1 MRDLNNMMMTNNSV
15 ILRKKTYVLIAVFT
29 VVGLIIGLL
38 TQCNSSSESSSTS
51 TDKFELPKYVDYN
64 YDIKPILSDKCFA
77 CHGPDNNTREAGLRL
92 DTEEGAYKALVESP
106 DKHAIVPGKPNISEA
121 YLRITSK
128 DETLRMPPTASNLP
142 LTNYE
147 IDLIEKWIKQ
157 GAVYK
162 PHWAFTAPVKP
173 EVPTQTKLDW
183 GTNEIDQFVLDK
195 MLKAGF
201 KPNPEADKNRLLR
214 RVSLDL
220 TGLPPDEKI
229 MDRFLNDNSPQA
241 YDRLVDDLMSSKA
254 YGEQMALHWMDV
266 ARYAD
271 SYGYQD
277 DDIRTQWPWRD
288 WVIHAF
294 NNNMPYDQFVTWQLA
309 GDLLPNPTKEQILA
323 TAFNRNHK
331 ITEEGGVVEE
341 EYRVAYGFDKTN
353 TYSKGILG
361 ITMECAQCHDHKYD
375 PFTQKNYYGMYAF
388 FNNSLE
394 KGLEG
399 LVNSG
404 PSKTPRLTVTQE
416 DIKGILSFVN
426 QKADEGDVT
435 ISVMGERD
443 SIRPTFVL
451 DRGLY
456 DAPKERVYP
465 QTPQAVLPFDS
476 TKYASNRLGLAQW
489 TFSAKNPLTA
499 RVFVNQMWAMIFGRG
514 LVASV
519 ADFGNQGDLP
529 SHPELLDWLALDFQ
543 NNGWN
548 VKRLIKQLVSTST
561 YKQSSQ
567 IDAKHLEKDP
577 ENIYLARAKR
587 LRLPAQMIRDQVLA
601 TSGLL
606 NKSIGGP
613 SIKPYQPE
621 GIWEVSSSGRGA
633 LAQYVQDHGED
644 LYRRGLYVFIKLTLP
659 PPNMLIFDASN
670 RDVCEVQ
677 RNRTN
682 TPLQALVM
690 MNDPAILEA
699 ARVFSMN
706 LINGGASKDHS
717 ELIKTAFKRVLCRDA
732 SEAELK
738 ILTQYYLEEF
748 DRFTKKKAD
757 ATAYLKIGE
766 APLDP
771 KIPEVKLAALMSVV
785 HAIYNLEETLT
796 KG

>member
-1 MRDLNNMMMTNNSV
+1 MMPKKSSAPKRSLLAICVVFSV
-15 ILRKKTYVLIAVFT
+15 L
-29 VVGLIIGLL
+29 GLL
-38 TQCNSSSESSSTS
+38 VSLLSRCNSSGDSSSSTAKG
-51 TDKFELPKYVDYN
+51 DFVLPKYVDYN

-77 CHGPDNNTREAGLRL
+77 CHGPDNNTREGGLRL
-92 DTEEGAYKALVESP
+92 DTEEGAYSALAESP

-121 YLRITSK
+121 FLRITSD
-128 DETLRMPPTASNLP
+128 DESILMPPISSNLP
-142 LTNYE
+142 LSNYE
-147 IDLIEKWIKQ
+147 INLIERWIKQ
-157 GAVYK
+157 GAEYK
-162 PHWAFTAPVKP
+162 PHWAFTPPTMP
-173 EVPTQTKLDW
+173 EVPEQNKIKW
-183 GTNEIDQFVLDK
+183 GDNDIDKFVLDK

-201 KPNPEADKNRLLR
+201 EPSPQADKNRLLR

-220 TGLPPDEKI
+220 TGLPPEEKV
-229 MDRFLNDNSPQA
+229 MERFLKDTSVSA
-241 YDRLVDDLMSSKA
+241 YDRLIDELMASPA

-288 WVIHAF
+288 WVIHSF
-294 NNNMPYDQFVTWQLA
+294 NKNMPYDQFVTWQLA

-341 EYRVAYGFDKTN
+341 EYRVAYALDKTN
-353 TYSKGILG
+353 TYAKGILG

-375 PFTQKNYYGMYAF
+375 PFTQKNYYGMFAF

-404 PSKTPRLTVTQE
+404 PSKTPRLTLTQE
-416 DIKGILSFVN
+416 DLKGILNFIN
-426 QKADEGDVT
+426 QRDDDGEVT
-435 ISVMGERD
+435 VSVMGERD
-443 SIRPTFVL
+443 SIRPTYIL
-451 DRGLY
+451 DRGSY
-456 DAPKERVYP
+456 DTPKERVYP
-465 QTPQAVLPFDS
+465 QTPEAVLPFDS
-476 TKYASNRLGLAQW
+476 VKYTSNRLGLARW
-489 TFSAKNPLTA
+489 TFSDKNPLTS

-543 NNGWN
+543 KNGWN
-548 VKRLIKQLVSTST
+548 VKRLMKQLVTSAT

-567 IDAKHLEKDP
+567 ITEKHLEEDP
-577 ENIYLARAKR
+577 DNIYLARAKR

-606 NKSIGGP
+606 NRSIGGP
-613 SIKPYQPE
+613 SIKPYQPD

-633 LAQYVQDHGED
+633 LAQYIQDHGEN
-644 LYRRGLYVFIKLTLP
+644 LYRRGLYVFFKLTLP

-670 RDVCEVQ
+670 RDACEVQ

-699 ARVFSMN
+699 SRVFSSR
-706 LINGGASKDHS
+706 LISESPNKTHS
-717 ELIKTAFKRVLCRDA
+717 DYIKKAFKRVLCRDA
-732 SEAELK
+732 TERELN
-738 ILTQYYLEEF
+738 LLDQYYVEELE
-748 DRFTKKKAD
+748 RFTKKKEEAK
-757 ATAYLKIGE
+757 AFLNVGE
-766 APLDP
+766 APIDQ
-771 KIPEVKLAALMSVV
+771 KIPKEKLAALMSVV
-785 HAIYNLEETLT
+785 HAIYNLEESLT

>member
-1 MRDLNNMMMTNNSV
+1 MCRKNLVSKNSLT
-15 ILRKKTYVLIAVFT
+15 IAAVFS
-29 VVGLIIGLL
+29 VFGLL
-38 TQCNSSSESSSTS
+38 ILLLPMCRPSAGSDGADGGS
-51 TDKFELPKYVDYN
+51 FVLPKYVDYN

-92 DTEEGAYKALVESP
+92 DTEEGAYKALAESP
-106 DKHAIVPGKPNISEA
+106 GKNAVVPGKPHISEA
-121 YLRITSK
+121 FLRITSD
-128 DETLRMPPTASNLP
+128 DESIKMPPTAANLP
-142 LTNYE
+142 LSNFE
-147 IDLIEKWIKQ
+147 IDLIERWIEQ

-162 PHWAFTAPVKP
+162 PHWAFTAPKKP
-173 EVPTQTKLDW
+173 EVPQQDKIKW
-183 GTNEIDQFVLDK
+183 GNNEIDNFVLDK
-195 MLKAGF
+195 MTKSGF

-220 TGLPPDEKI
+220 TGLPPDEKL
-229 MDRFLNDNSPQA
+229 MERFLKDDSPQA
-241 YDRLVDDLMSSKA
+241 YEKLVDELMASPA
-254 YGEQMALHWMDV
+254 FGEQMALHWMDV

-294 NNNMPYDQFVTWQLA
+294 NENMPYDQFVTWQLA
-309 GDLLPNPTKEQILA
+309 GDLLPNPNKEQILA

-341 EYRVAYGFDKTN
+341 EYRVAYGLDKTN
-353 TYSKGILG
+353 TYAKGILG

-416 DIKGILSFVN
+416 DIKGILNFIN
-426 QKADEGDVT
+426 QNADDGDVT
-435 ISVMGERD
+435 VSVMGERD
-443 SIRPTFVL
+443 SIRPTFIL
-451 DRGLY
+451 DRGVY
-456 DAPKERVYP
+456 DAPTVRVYP
-465 QTPQAVLPFDS
+465 QTPEAVLPFDS

-489 TFSAKNPLTA
+489 TFSDKNPLTS
-499 RVFVNQMWAMIFGRG
+499 RVFVNQMWALIFGRG

-529 SHPELLDWLALDFQ
+529 SHPELLDWLAVDFQ
-543 NNGWN
+543 QNGWN
-548 VKRLIKQLVSTST
+548 IKRLIKQLVSTAT
-561 YKQSSQ
+561 YKQSSVIEQ
-567 IDAKHLEKDP
+567 KHLEKDP
-577 ENIYLARAKR
+577 DNIYLARAKR

-606 NKSIGGP
+606 NRKIGGP

-633 LAQYVQDHGED
+633 LAQYVQDHGQD
-644 LYRRGLYVFIKLTLP
+644 LYRRGMYVFFKLTLP

-670 RDVCEVQ
+670 RDACEVQ
-677 RNRTN
+677 RQRTN

-699 ARVFSMN
+699 SRIYSTN
-706 LINGGASKDHS
+706 LMSDQPNLKQSDYINKV
-717 ELIKTAFKRVLCRDA
+717 FKRVLCREP
-732 SEAELK
+732 SEKELELLGSYYQDE
-738 ILTQYYLEEF
+738 LT
-748 DRFTKKKAD
+748 RFTQNKKD
-757 ATAYLKIGE
+757 AASFLNVGE
-766 APLDP
+766 APQDNSLP
-771 KIPEVKLAALMSVV
+771 KEKLAALMSVV
-785 HAIYNLEETLT
+785 HAIYNLEETLN

>member
-1 MRDLNNMMMTNNSV
+1 MMC
-15 ILRKKTYVLIAVFT
+15 RKNPVSKKSLSIAAVFS
-29 VVGLIIGLL
+29 VFGLQIFLL
-38 TQCNSSSESSSTS
+38 PMCRPGTESGSS
-51 TDKFELPKYVDYN
+51 DAGNFVLPKYVDYN

-92 DTEEGAYKALVESP
+92 DTEEGAYKALAESP
-106 DKHAIVPGKPNISEA
+106 DKHAVVPGKPHISEA
-121 YLRITSK
+121 FLRITSD
-128 DETLRMPPTASNLP
+128 DESIKMPPTASNLP
-142 LTNYE
+142 LSNFE
-147 IDLIEKWIKQ
+147 IDLIERWIEQ

-162 PHWAFTAPVKP
+162 PHWAFTAPKKP
-173 EVPTQTKLDW
+173 EVPQQEKIKW
-183 GTNEIDQFVLDK
+183 GNNEIDNFVLDK
-195 MLKAGF
+195 MSKAGF

-220 TGLPPDEKI
+220 TGLPPDEKV
-229 MDRFLNDNSPQA
+229 MERFLNDDSPQA
-241 YDRLVDDLMSSKA
+241 YEKLVDELMASPA
-254 YGEQMALHWMDV
+254 FGEQMALHWMDV

-294 NNNMPYDQFVTWQLA
+294 NENMPYNQFVTWQLA
-309 GDLLPNPTKEQILA
+309 GDLLPNPNKEQILA

-341 EYRVAYGFDKTN
+341 EYRVAYGLDKTN
-353 TYSKGILG
+353 TYAKGILG

-416 DIKGILSFVN
+416 DIKGILSFIN
-426 QKADEGDVT
+426 QNADDGEVT
-435 ISVMGERD
+435 VSVMGERD
-443 SIRPTFVL
+443 SIRPTFIL
-451 DRGLY
+451 DRGVY
-456 DAPKERVYP
+456 DAPTVRVYP
-465 QTPQAVLPFDS
+465 QTPEAVLPFDS

-489 TFSAKNPLTA
+489 TFSDKNPLTS
-499 RVFVNQMWAMIFGRG
+499 RVFVNQMWALIFGRG

-529 SHPELLDWLALDFQ
+529 SHPELLDWLAVDFQ
-543 NNGWN
+543 QNGWN
-548 VKRLIKQLVSTST
+548 IKRLIKQLVSTAT
-561 YKQSSQ
+561 YKQSSVMEQ
-567 IDAKHLEKDP
+567 KHLEKDP
-577 ENIYLARAKR
+577 DNIFLARAKR

-606 NKSIGGP
+606 NRKIGGP

-633 LAQYVQDHGED
+633 LAQYVQDHGQD
-644 LYRRGLYVFIKLTLP
+644 LYRRGMYVFFKLTLP

-670 RDVCEVQ
+670 RDACEVQ
-677 RNRTN
+677 RQRTN

-699 ARVFSMN
+699 SRIYSTN
-706 LINGGASKDHS
+706 LMADQPNLKQNDYINKV
-717 ELIKTAFKRVLCRDA
+717 FKRVLCREPTDK
-732 SEAELK
+732 ELE
-738 ILTQYYLEEF
+738 LLGSYYQDELI
-748 DRFTKKKAD
+748 RFTQNKKD
-757 ATAYLKIGE
+757 AASFLNVGE
-766 APLDP
+766 APQDNSLP
-771 KIPEVKLAALMSVV
+771 KEKLAALMSVV
-785 HAIYNLEETLT
+785 HAIYNLEETLN

>member
-1 MRDLNNMMMTNNSV
+1 MMCRKNLVSKNSLT
-15 ILRKKTYVLIAVFT
+15 IAAVFS
-29 VVGLIIGLL
+29 VFGLL
-38 TQCNSSSESSSTS
+38 ILLLPMCRPSAGSDGADGGS
-51 TDKFELPKYVDYN
+51 FVLPKYVDYN

-92 DTEEGAYKALVESP
+92 DTEEGAYKALAESP
-106 DKHAIVPGKPNISEA
+106 GKHAVVPGKPHISEA
-121 YLRITSK
+121 FLRITSD
-128 DETLRMPPTASNLP
+128 DESIKMPPTAANLP
-142 LTNYE
+142 LSNFE
-147 IDLIEKWIKQ
+147 IDLIERWIEQ

-162 PHWAFTAPVKP
+162 PHWAFTAPKKP
-173 EVPTQTKLDW
+173 EVPQQDKIKW
-183 GTNEIDQFVLDK
+183 GNNEVDNFVLDK
-195 MLKAGF
+195 MTKSGF

-220 TGLPPDEKI
+220 TGLPPDEKL
-229 MDRFLNDNSPQA
+229 MERFLKDDSPQA
-241 YDRLVDDLMSSKA
+241 YEKLVDELMASPA
-254 YGEQMALHWMDV
+254 FGEQMALHWMDV

-294 NNNMPYDQFVTWQLA
+294 NENMPYDQFVTWQLA
-309 GDLLPNPTKEQILA
+309 GDLLPNPNKEQILA

-341 EYRVAYGFDKTN
+341 EYRVAYGLDKTN
-353 TYSKGILG
+353 TYAKGILG

-416 DIKGILSFVN
+416 DIKGILNFIN
-426 QKADEGDVT
+426 QNADDGDVT
-435 ISVMGERD
+435 VSVMGERD
-443 SIRPTFVL
+443 SIRPTFIL
-451 DRGLY
+451 DRGVY
-456 DAPKERVYP
+456 DAPTVRVYP
-465 QTPQAVLPFDS
+465 QTPEAVLPFDS

-489 TFSAKNPLTA
+489 TFSDKNPLTS
-499 RVFVNQMWAMIFGRG
+499 RVFVNQMWALIFGRG

-529 SHPELLDWLALDFQ
+529 SHPELLDWLAVDFQ
-543 NNGWN
+543 QNGWN
-548 VKRLIKQLVSTST
+548 IKRLIKQLVSTAT
-561 YKQSSQ
+561 YKQSSVIEQ
-567 IDAKHLEKDP
+567 KHLEKDP
-577 ENIYLARAKR
+577 DNIYLARAKR

-606 NKSIGGP
+606 NRKIGGP

-633 LAQYVQDHGED
+633 LAQYVQDHGQD
-644 LYRRGLYVFIKLTLP
+644 LYRRGMYVFFKLTLP

-670 RDVCEVQ
+670 RDACEVQ
-677 RNRTN
+677 RQRTN

-699 ARVFSMN
+699 SRIYSTN
-706 LINGGASKDHS
+706 LMSDQPNLKQSDYINKV
-717 ELIKTAFKRVLCRDA
+717 FKRVLCREP
-732 SEAELK
+732 SEKELELLGSYYQDE
-738 ILTQYYLEEF
+738 LT
-748 DRFTKKKAD
+748 RFTQNKKDGASF
-757 ATAYLKIGE
+757 LNVGE
-766 APLDP
+766 APQDNSLP
-771 KIPEVKLAALMSVV
+771 KEKLAALMSVV
-785 HAIYNLEETLT
+785 HAIYNLEETLN

>member
-1 MRDLNNMMMTNNSV
+1 MCRKNLVSKNSLT
-15 ILRKKTYVLIAVFT
+15 IAAVFS
-29 VVGLIIGLL
+29 VFGLL
-38 TQCNSSSESSSTS
+38 ILLLPMCRPSAGSDGADGGS
-51 TDKFELPKYVDYN
+51 FVLPKYVDYN

-92 DTEEGAYKALVESP
+92 DTEEGAYKALAESP
-106 DKHAIVPGKPNISEA
+106 GKHAVVPGKPHISEA
-121 YLRITSK
+121 FLRITSD
-128 DETLRMPPTASNLP
+128 DESIKMPPTAANLP
-142 LTNYE
+142 LSNFE
-147 IDLIEKWIKQ
+147 IDLIERWIEQ

-162 PHWAFTAPVKP
+162 PHWAFTAPKKP
-173 EVPTQTKLDW
+173 EVPQQDKIKW
-183 GTNEIDQFVLDK
+183 GNNEIDNFVLDK
-195 MLKAGF
+195 MTKSGF

-220 TGLPPDEKI
+220 TGLPPDEKL
-229 MDRFLNDNSPQA
+229 MERFLKDDSPQA
-241 YDRLVDDLMSSKA
+241 YEKLVDELMASPA
-254 YGEQMALHWMDV
+254 FGEQMALHWMDV

-294 NNNMPYDQFVTWQLA
+294 NENMPYDQFVTWQLA
-309 GDLLPNPTKEQILA
+309 GDLLPNPNKEQILA

-341 EYRVAYGFDKTN
+341 EYRVAYGLDKTN
-353 TYSKGILG
+353 TYAKGILG

-416 DIKGILSFVN
+416 DIKGILNFIN
-426 QKADEGDVT
+426 QNADDGDVT
-435 ISVMGERD
+435 VSVMGERD
-443 SIRPTFVL
+443 SIRPTFIL
-451 DRGLY
+451 DRGVY
-456 DAPKERVYP
+456 DAPTVRVYP
-465 QTPQAVLPFDS
+465 QTPEAVLPFDS

-489 TFSAKNPLTA
+489 TFSDKNPLTS
-499 RVFVNQMWAMIFGRG
+499 RVFVSQMWALIFGRG

-529 SHPELLDWLALDFQ
+529 SHPELLDWLAVDFQ
-543 NNGWN
+543 QNGWN
-548 VKRLIKQLVSTST
+548 IKRLIKQLVSTAT
-561 YKQSSQ
+561 YKQSSVIEQ
-567 IDAKHLEKDP
+567 KHLEKDP
-577 ENIYLARAKR
+577 DNIYLARAKR

-606 NKSIGGP
+606 NRKIGGP

-633 LAQYVQDHGED
+633 LAQYVQDHGQD
-644 LYRRGLYVFIKLTLP
+644 LYRRGMYVFFKLTLP

-670 RDVCEVQ
+670 RDACEVQ
-677 RNRTN
+677 RQRTN

-699 ARVFSMN
+699 SRIYSTN
-706 LINGGASKDHS
+706 LMSDQPNLKQSDYINKV
-717 ELIKTAFKRVLCRDA
+717 FKRVLCREP
-732 SEAELK
+732 SEKELELLGSYYQDE
-738 ILTQYYLEEF
+738 LT
-748 DRFTKKKAD
+748 RFTQNKKD
-757 ATAYLKIGE
+757 AASFLNVGE
-766 APLDP
+766 APQDNSLP
-771 KIPEVKLAALMSVV
+771 KEKLAALMSVV
-785 HAIYNLEETLT
+785 HAIYNLEETLN

>member
-1 MRDLNNMMMTNNSV
+1 M
-15 ILRKKTYVLIAVFT
+15 
-29 VVGLIIGLL
+29 
-38 TQCNSSSESSSTS
+38 
-51 TDKFELPKYVDYN
+51 
-64 YDIKPILSDKCFA
+64 
-77 CHGPDNNTREAGLRL
+77 
-92 DTEEGAYKALVESP
+92 
-106 DKHAIVPGKPNISEA
+106 VPGKPHISEA
-121 YLRITSK
+121 FLRITSD
-128 DETLRMPPTASNLP
+128 DESIKMPPTAANLP
-142 LTNYE
+142 LSNFE
-147 IDLIEKWIKQ
+147 IDLIERWIEQ

-162 PHWAFTAPVKP
+162 PHWAFTAPKKP
-173 EVPTQTKLDW
+173 EVPQQDKIKW
-183 GTNEIDQFVLDK
+183 GNNEIDNFVLDK
-195 MLKAGF
+195 MTKSGF

-220 TGLPPDEKI
+220 TGLPPDEKL
-229 MDRFLNDNSPQA
+229 MERFLKDDSPQA
-241 YDRLVDDLMSSKA
+241 YEKLVDELMASPA
-254 YGEQMALHWMDV
+254 FGEQMALHWMDV

-294 NNNMPYDQFVTWQLA
+294 NENMPYDQFVTWQLA
-309 GDLLPNPTKEQILA
+309 GDLLPNPNKEQILA

-341 EYRVAYGFDKTN
+341 EYRVAYGLDKTN
-353 TYSKGILG
+353 TYAKGILG

-416 DIKGILSFVN
+416 DIKGILNFIN
-426 QKADEGDVT
+426 QNADDGDVT
-435 ISVMGERD
+435 VSVMGERD
-443 SIRPTFVL
+443 SISPTFIL
-451 DRGLY
+451 DRGVY
-456 DAPKERVYP
+456 DAPTVRVYP
-465 QTPQAVLPFDS
+465 QTPEAVLPFDS

-489 TFSAKNPLTA
+489 TFSDKNPLTS
-499 RVFVNQMWAMIFGRG
+499 RVFVNQMWALIFGRG

-529 SHPELLDWLALDFQ
+529 SHPELLDWLAVDFQ
-543 NNGWN
+543 QNGWN
-548 VKRLIKQLVSTST
+548 IKRLIKQLVSTAT
-561 YKQSSQ
+561 YKQSSVIEQ
-567 IDAKHLEKDP
+567 KHLEKDP
-577 ENIYLARAKR
+577 DNIYLARAKR

-606 NKSIGGP
+606 NRKIGGP

-633 LAQYVQDHGED
+633 LAQYVQDHGQD
-644 LYRRGLYVFIKLTLP
+644 LYRRGMYVFFKLTLP

-670 RDVCEVQ
+670 RDACEVQ
-677 RNRTN
+677 RQRTN

-699 ARVFSMN
+699 SRIYSTN
-706 LINGGASKDHS
+706 LMSDQPNLKQSDYINKV
-717 ELIKTAFKRVLCRDA
+717 FKRVLCREP
-732 SEAELK
+732 SEKELELLGSYYQDE
-738 ILTQYYLEEF
+738 LT
-748 DRFTKKKAD
+748 RFTQNKKD
-757 ATAYLKIGE
+757 AASFLNVGE
-766 APLDP
+766 APQDNSLP
-771 KIPEVKLAALMSVV
+771 KEKLAALMSVV
-785 HAIYNLEETLT
+785 HAIYNLEETLN

>member
-1 MRDLNNMMMTNNSV
+1 MMTRRSFFSKNNSWV
-15 ILRKKTYVLIAVFT
+15 IISVLGSLA
-29 VVGLIIGLL
+29 IIVSLL
-38 TQCNSSSESSSTS
+38 TMCSPSSETSTSSSGTNV
-51 TDKFELPKYVDYN
+51 LPKFVDYN
-64 YDIKPILSDKCFA
+64 YHIKPILSDKCFA
-77 CHGPDNNTREAGLRL
+77 CHGPDNNTREGGLRL
-92 DTEEGAYKALVESP
+92 DTKEGAYKALSESP
-106 DKHAIVPGKPNISEA
+106 DKHAIVPGKPHISEA
-121 YLRITSK
+121 FLRITTK
-128 DETLRMPPTASNLP
+128 DESIRMPPIAANLP
-142 LTNYE
+142 LTNFE
-147 IDLIEKWIKQ
+147 IELIEQWIKQ

-162 PHWAFTAPVKP
+162 PHWAFTVPVKP
-173 EVPTQTKLDW
+173 EMPKASEIEW
-183 GTNEIDQFVLDK
+183 GNSEIDRFVLDK
-195 MLKAGF
+195 MVKAGF

-220 TGLPPDEKI
+220 TGLPPEEKV
-229 MDRFLNDNSPQA
+229 MERFLNDKSNKA
-241 YDRLVDDLMSSKA
+241 YDRLIDDLMASKA

-294 NNNMPYDQFVTWQLA
+294 NKNMPYNQFVTWQLA
-309 GDLLPNPTKEQILA
+309 GDLLPNPSKEQLLA

-331 ITEEGGVVEE
+331 ITEEGGVVDE
-341 EYRVAYGFDKTN
+341 EYRVAYGLDKTN
-353 TYSKGILG
+353 TYAKGILG

-404 PSKTPRLTVTQE
+404 PSKTPRLTVTKE
-416 DIKGILSFVN
+416 DVKGILNFINKLDDDAEVSV
-426 QKADEGDVT
+426 
-435 ISVMGERD
+435 SVMGERD
-443 SIRPTFVL
+443 TVRPTYVL
-451 DRGLY
+451 DRGVY
-456 DAPKERVYP
+456 DAPGERVYP
-465 QTPQAVLPFDS
+465 QTPEAILPFDS
-476 TKYASNRLGLAQW
+476 KKYVSNRLGLAQW
-489 TFSAKNPLTA
+489 TFSDRNPLTS

-543 NNGWN
+543 KNGWN
-548 VKRLIKQLVSTST
+548 VKRLIKQLVSTAT

-567 IDAKHLEKDP
+567 ITAKHLEKDP
-577 ENIYLARAKR
+577 DNIYLARAKR

-606 NKSIGGP
+606 NKTIGGP
-613 SIKPYQPE
+613 SIKPYQPD
-621 GIWEVSSSGRGA
+621 GIWEVSSSGRGT
-633 LAQYVQDHGED
+633 LAQYVQDHGKD
-644 LYRRGLYVFIKLTLP
+644 LYRRGLYVFFKLTLP

-670 RDVCEVQ
+670 RDACQVQ
-677 RNRTN
+677 RTRTN

-690 MNDPAILEA
+690 MNDPAVLEA
-699 ARVFSMN
+699 ARVYSTH
-706 LINGGASKDHS
+706 LINSAPNKTQSDY
-717 ELIKTAFKRVLCRDA
+717 IKTAFKRVLCRDA
-732 SEAELK
+732 TENELK
-738 ILTQYYLEEF
+738 LLNQYYSEEI
-748 DRFTKKKAD
+748 DRFSKRKDAAKAF
-757 ATAYLKIGE
+757 LRVGE
-766 APLDP
+766 APLDDRIP
-771 KIPEVKLAALMSVV
+771 KEKLAALMSVV

>member
-1 MRDLNNMMMTNNSV
+1 MTRRSFLFKSNSWLIISV
-15 ILRKKTYVLIAVFT
+15 LGSIAILISLLTMCRPNAESASAGSGTYVLP
-29 VVGLIIGLL
+29 
-38 TQCNSSSESSSTS
+38 
-51 TDKFELPKYVDYN
+51 KFVDYN
-64 YDIKPILSDKCFA
+64 YHIKPILSDKCFA
-77 CHGPDNNTREAGLRL
+77 CHGPDNNTREGGLRL
-92 DTEEGAYKALVESP
+92 DTKEGAYKALSESP
-106 DKHAIVPGKPNISEA
+106 DKHAIVPGNPQISEA
-121 YLRITSK
+121 FLRITAK
-128 DETLRMPPTASNLP
+128 DESIRMPPIASNLP
-142 LTNYE
+142 LTNFE
-147 IDLIEKWIKQ
+147 IELIEQWIKQ

-162 PHWAFTAPVKP
+162 PHWAFTAPIKP
-173 EVPTQTKLDW
+173 EIPKQNKIQW
-183 GTNEIDQFVLDK
+183 GNSEIDQFVLDK
-195 MLKAGF
+195 MIKVGF
-201 KPNPEADKNRLLR
+201 NPNTEADKNRLLR
-214 RVSLDL
+214 RLSLDL
-220 TGLPPDEKI
+220 TGLPPDEKV
-229 MDRFLNDNSPQA
+229 MERFLNDTSDKA
-241 YDRLVDDLMSSKA
+241 YDRLIDDLMASDA

-294 NNNMPYDQFVTWQLA
+294 NKNMPYDQFVTWQLA
-309 GDLLPNPTKEQILA
+309 GDLLPNPSKEQILA

-341 EYRVAYGFDKTN
+341 EYRVAYGLDKTN
-353 TYSKGILG
+353 TYAKGILG

-404 PSKTPRLTVTQE
+404 PSKTPRLTVTKE
-416 DIKGILSFVN
+416 DVKGILNFINKLDDDNEVSV
-426 QKADEGDVT
+426 
-435 ISVMGERD
+435 SVMGERD

-451 DRGLY
+451 NRGVY
-456 DAPKERVYP
+456 DAPGERVYP
-465 QTPQAVLPFDS
+465 QTPQAILPFDNK
-476 TKYASNRLGLAQW
+476 KYVSNRLGLAQW
-489 TFSAKNPLTA
+489 TFSDKNPLTS

-543 NNGWN
+543 KNGWN
-548 VKRLIKQLVSTST
+548 VKRLIKQLVSTAT

-567 IDAKHLEKDP
+567 ITSKHLEKDP
-577 ENIYLARAKR
+577 DNIYLARSKR

-606 NKSIGGP
+606 NRTIGGP
-613 SIKPYQPE
+613 SIKPYQPD
-621 GIWEVSSSGRGA
+621 GIWEVSSSGRGT
-633 LAQYVQDHGED
+633 LAQYVQDHGKD
-644 LYRRGLYVFIKLTLP
+644 LYRRGLYVFFKLTLP

-670 RDVCEVQ
+670 RDACQVQ
-677 RNRTN
+677 RTRTN

-699 ARVFSMN
+699 ARVYSTN
-706 LINGGASKDHS
+706 LIHNAPNRKQSDY
-717 ELIKTAFKRVLCRDA
+717 IKTAFKRVLCRDA
-732 SEAELK
+732 TDKELG
-738 ILTQYYLEEF
+738 LLNAYYLEEL
-748 DRFTKKKAD
+748 DRFNKKKEA
-757 ATAYLKIGE
+757 ATAFLHVGE
-766 APLDP
+766 APIDQ
-771 KIPEVKLAALMSVV
+771 KIPKERLAALMSVV

>member
-1 MRDLNNMMMTNNSV
+1 MMCRKNLVSKNSLT
-15 ILRKKTYVLIAVFT
+15 IAAVFS
-29 VVGLIIGLL
+29 VFGLL
-38 TQCNSSSESSSTS
+38 ILLLPMCRPSAGSDGADGGS
-51 TDKFELPKYVDYN
+51 FVLPKYVDYN

-92 DTEEGAYKALVESP
+92 DTEEGAYKALAESP
-106 DKHAIVPGKPNISEA
+106 GKHAVVPGKPHISEA
-121 YLRITSK
+121 FLRITSD
-128 DETLRMPPTASNLP
+128 DESIKMPPTAANLP
-142 LTNYE
+142 LSNFE
-147 IDLIEKWIKQ
+147 IDLIERWIEQ

-162 PHWAFTAPVKP
+162 PHWAFTAPKKP
-173 EVPTQTKLDW
+173 EVPQQDKIKW
-183 GTNEIDQFVLDK
+183 GNNEIDNFVLDK
-195 MLKAGF
+195 MTKSGF
-201 KPNPEADKNRLLR
+201 KPSPEADKNRLLR

-220 TGLPPDEKI
+220 TGLPPDEKL
-229 MDRFLNDNSPQA
+229 MERFLKDDSPQA
-241 YDRLVDDLMSSKA
+241 YEKLVDELMASPA
-254 YGEQMALHWMDV
+254 FGEQMALHWMDV

-294 NNNMPYDQFVTWQLA
+294 NENMPYDQFVTWQLA
-309 GDLLPNPTKEQILA
+309 GDLLPNPNKEQILA

-341 EYRVAYGFDKTN
+341 EYRVAYGLDKTN
-353 TYSKGILG
+353 TYAKGILG

-416 DIKGILSFVN
+416 DIKGILNFIN
-426 QKADEGDVT
+426 QNADDGDVT
-435 ISVMGERD
+435 VSVMGERD
-443 SIRPTFVL
+443 SIRPTFIL
-451 DRGLY
+451 DRGVY
-456 DAPKERVYP
+456 DAPTVRVYP
-465 QTPQAVLPFDS
+465 QTPEAVLPFDS

-489 TFSAKNPLTA
+489 TFSDKNPLTS
-499 RVFVNQMWAMIFGRG
+499 RVFVNQMWALIFGRG

-529 SHPELLDWLALDFQ
+529 SHPELLDWLAVDFQ
-543 NNGWN
+543 QNGWN
-548 VKRLIKQLVSTST
+548 IKRLIKQLVSTAT
-561 YKQSSQ
+561 YKQSSVIEQ
-567 IDAKHLEKDP
+567 KHLEKDP
-577 ENIYLARAKR
+577 DNIYLARAKR

-606 NKSIGGP
+606 NRKIGGP

-633 LAQYVQDHGED
+633 LAQYVQDHGQD
-644 LYRRGLYVFIKLTLP
+644 LYRRGMYVFFKLTLP

-670 RDVCEVQ
+670 RDACEVQ
-677 RNRTN
+677 RQRTN

-699 ARVFSMN
+699 SRIYSTN
-706 LINGGASKDHS
+706 LMSDQPNLKQSDYINKV
-717 ELIKTAFKRVLCRDA
+717 FKRVLCREP
-732 SEAELK
+732 SEKELELLGSYYQDE
-738 ILTQYYLEEF
+738 LT
-748 DRFTKKKAD
+748 RFTQNKKD
-757 ATAYLKIGE
+757 AASFLNVGE
-766 APLDP
+766 APQDNSLP
-771 KIPEVKLAALMSVV
+771 KEKLAALMSVV
-785 HAIYNLEETLT
+785 HAIYNLEETLN

>member
-1 MRDLNNMMMTNNSV
+1 MCRKNLVSKNSLT
-15 ILRKKTYVLIAVFT
+15 IAAVFS
-29 VVGLIIGLL
+29 VFGLL
-38 TQCNSSSESSSTS
+38 ILLLPMCRPSAGSDGADGGS
-51 TDKFELPKYVDYN
+51 FVLPKYVDYN

-92 DTEEGAYKALVESP
+92 DTEEGAYKALAESP
-106 DKHAIVPGKPNISEA
+106 GKHAVVPGKPHISEA
-121 YLRITSK
+121 FLRITSD
-128 DETLRMPPTASNLP
+128 DESIKMPPTAANLP
-142 LTNYE
+142 LSNFE
-147 IDLIEKWIKQ
+147 IDLIERWIEQ

-162 PHWAFTAPVKP
+162 PHWAFTAPKKP
-173 EVPTQTKLDW
+173 EVPQQDKIKW
-183 GTNEIDQFVLDK
+183 GNNEIDNFVLDK
-195 MLKAGF
+195 MTKSGF
-201 KPNPEADKNRLLR
+201 KPSPEADKNRLLR

-220 TGLPPDEKI
+220 TGLPPDEKL
-229 MDRFLNDNSPQA
+229 MERFLKDDSPQA
-241 YDRLVDDLMSSKA
+241 YEKLVDELMASPA
-254 YGEQMALHWMDV
+254 FGEQMALHWMDV

-294 NNNMPYDQFVTWQLA
+294 NENMPYDQFVTWQLA
-309 GDLLPNPTKEQILA
+309 GDLLPNPNKEQILA

-341 EYRVAYGFDKTN
+341 EYRVAYGLDKTN
-353 TYSKGILG
+353 TYAKGILG

-416 DIKGILSFVN
+416 DIKGILNFIN
-426 QKADEGDVT
+426 QNADDGDVT
-435 ISVMGERD
+435 VSVMGERD
-443 SIRPTFVL
+443 SIRPTFIL
-451 DRGLY
+451 DRGVY
-456 DAPKERVYP
+456 DAPTVRVYP
-465 QTPQAVLPFDS
+465 QTPEAVLPFDS

-489 TFSAKNPLTA
+489 TFSDKNPLTS
-499 RVFVNQMWAMIFGRG
+499 RVFVNQMWALIFGRG

-529 SHPELLDWLALDFQ
+529 SHPELLDWLAVDFQ
-543 NNGWN
+543 QNGWN
-548 VKRLIKQLVSTST
+548 IKRLIKQLVSTAT
-561 YKQSSQ
+561 YKQSSVIEQ
-567 IDAKHLEKDP
+567 KHLEKDP
-577 ENIYLARAKR
+577 DNIYLARAKR

-606 NKSIGGP
+606 NRKIGGP

-633 LAQYVQDHGED
+633 LAQYVQDHGQD
-644 LYRRGLYVFIKLTLP
+644 LYRRGMYVFFKLTLP

-670 RDVCEVQ
+670 RDACEVQ
-677 RNRTN
+677 RQRTN

-699 ARVFSMN
+699 SRIYSTN
-706 LINGGASKDHS
+706 LMSDQPNLKQSDYINKV
-717 ELIKTAFKRVLCRDA
+717 FKRVLCREP
-732 SEAELK
+732 SEKELELLGSYYQDE
-738 ILTQYYLEEF
+738 LT
-748 DRFTKKKAD
+748 RFTQNKKD
-757 ATAYLKIGE
+757 AASFLNVGE
-766 APLDP
+766 APQDNSLP
-771 KIPEVKLAALMSVV
+771 KEKLAALMSVV
-785 HAIYNLEETLT
+785 HAIYNLEETLN

>member
-1 MRDLNNMMMTNNSV
+1 MCRKNLVSKNSLT
-15 ILRKKTYVLIAVFT
+15 IAAVFS
-29 VVGLIIGLL
+29 VFGLL
-38 TQCNSSSESSSTS
+38 ILLLPMCRPSAGSDGADGGS
-51 TDKFELPKYVDYN
+51 FVLPKYVDYN

-92 DTEEGAYKALVESP
+92 DTEEGAYKALAESP
-106 DKHAIVPGKPNISEA
+106 GKHAVVPGKPHISEA
-121 YLRITSK
+121 FLRITSD
-128 DETLRMPPTASNLP
+128 DESIKMPPTAANLP
-142 LTNYE
+142 LSNFE
-147 IDLIEKWIKQ
+147 IDLIERWIEQ

-162 PHWAFTAPVKP
+162 PHWAFTAPKKP
-173 EVPTQTKLDW
+173 EVPQQDKIKW
-183 GTNEIDQFVLDK
+183 GNNEIDNFVLDK
-195 MLKAGF
+195 MTKSGF

-220 TGLPPDEKI
+220 TGLPPDEKL
-229 MDRFLNDNSPQA
+229 MERFLKDDSPQA
-241 YDRLVDDLMSSKA
+241 YEKLVDELMASPA
-254 YGEQMALHWMDV
+254 FGEQMALHWMDV
-266 ARYAD
+266 ARYTD

-294 NNNMPYDQFVTWQLA
+294 NENMPYDQFVTWQLA
-309 GDLLPNPTKEQILA
+309 GDLLPNPNKEQILA

-341 EYRVAYGFDKTN
+341 EYRVAYGLDKTN
-353 TYSKGILG
+353 TYAKGILG

-416 DIKGILSFVN
+416 DIKGILNFIN
-426 QKADEGDVT
+426 QNADDGDVT
-435 ISVMGERD
+435 VSVMGERD
-443 SIRPTFVL
+443 SIRPTFIL
-451 DRGLY
+451 DRGVY
-456 DAPKERVYP
+456 DAPTVRVYP
-465 QTPQAVLPFDS
+465 QTPEAVLPFDS

-489 TFSAKNPLTA
+489 TFSDKNPLTS
-499 RVFVNQMWAMIFGRG
+499 RVFVNQMWALIFGRG

-529 SHPELLDWLALDFQ
+529 SHPELLDWLAVDFQ
-543 NNGWN
+543 QNGWN
-548 VKRLIKQLVSTST
+548 IKRLIKQLVSTAT
-561 YKQSSQ
+561 YKQSSVIEQ
-567 IDAKHLEKDP
+567 KHLEKDP
-577 ENIYLARAKR
+577 DNIYLARAKR

-606 NKSIGGP
+606 NRKIGGP

-633 LAQYVQDHGED
+633 LAQYVQDHGQD
-644 LYRRGLYVFIKLTLP
+644 LYRRGMYVFFKLTLP

-670 RDVCEVQ
+670 RDACEVQ
-677 RNRTN
+677 RQRTN

-699 ARVFSMN
+699 SRIYSTN
-706 LINGGASKDHS
+706 LMSDQPNLKQSDYINKV
-717 ELIKTAFKRVLCRDA
+717 FKRVLCREP
-732 SEAELK
+732 SEKELELLGSYYQDE
-738 ILTQYYLEEF
+738 LT
-748 DRFTKKKAD
+748 RFTQNKKD
-757 ATAYLKIGE
+757 AASFLNVGE
-766 APLDP
+766 APQDNSLP
-771 KIPEVKLAALMSVV
+771 KEKLAALMSVV
-785 HAIYNLEETLT
+785 HAIYNLEETLN

>member
-1 MRDLNNMMMTNNSV
+1 MRTNKSV
-15 ILRKKTYVLIAVFT
+15 ILQRKSIVIFAVFT
-29 VVGLIIGLL
+29 VLGLMISLL
-38 TQCNSSSESSSTS
+38 TMCNSAAESSATGSVKI
-51 TDKFELPKYVDYN
+51 DLPKFVDYN

-77 CHGPDNNTREAGLRL
+77 CHGPDNNTREGGLRL

-106 DKHAIVPGKPNISEA
+106 DKHAIVPGKPHISEA
-121 YLRITSK
+121 FLRITSD
-128 DETLRMPPTASNLP
+128 DETIRMPPTASNLP
-142 LTNYE
+142 LSNYE

-162 PHWAFTAPVKP
+162 PHWAFTAPVEP
-173 EVPTQTKLDW
+173 EIPQQKIKW
-183 GTNEIDQFVLDK
+183 GNNTIDQFVLDK
-195 MLKAGF
+195 MVKAGF
-201 KPNPEADKNRLLR
+201 EPNAEADKHRLLR

-220 TGLPPDEKI
+220 TGLPPDEAV
-229 MDRFLNDNSPQA
+229 MDRFLKDSSPQA
-241 YDRLVDDLMSSKA
+241 YDRLIDDLLSSKA
-254 YGEQMALHWMDV
+254 YGEQMALHWMDL

-294 NNNMPYDQFVTWQLA
+294 NKNMPYDQFVTWQLA
-309 GDLLPNPTKEQILA
+309 GDLLPNPSKEQILA

-331 ITEEGGVVEE
+331 ITEEGGVVDE
-341 EYRVAYGFDKTN
+341 EYRVAYGLDKTN
-353 TYSKGILG
+353 TYAKGVLG

-416 DIKGILSFVN
+416 DIKGILNFIN
-426 QKADEGDVT
+426 QQPDEGDVT

-456 DAPKERVYP
+456 DSPKERVYP

-489 TFSAKNPLTA
+489 TFSDKNPLTS

-543 NNGWN
+543 KNGWD
-548 VKRLIKQLVSTST
+548 VKRLLKQLVSTAT

-567 IDAKHLEKDP
+567 INSKHLDKDP

-587 LRLPAQMIRDQVLA
+587 IRLPAQMIRDQVLA
-601 TSGLL
+601 TSDLL
-606 NKSIGGP
+606 NRSIGGP
-613 SIKPYQPE
+613 SIKPYQPA

-699 ARVFSMN
+699 ARVFSTN
-706 LINGGASKDHS
+706 LINAAPTKDNK

-732 SEAELK
+732 SEAELT
-738 ILTQYYLEEF
+738 LLDQYFQEEYA
-748 DRFTKKKAD
+748 RFSKKKAD
-757 ATAYLKIGE
+757 ATAFLSVGE

-771 KIPEVKLAALMSVV
+771 KIPEVKLAALMAVV

>member
-1 MRDLNNMMMTNNSV
+1 MCRKNLVSKNSLT
-15 ILRKKTYVLIAVFT
+15 IAAVFS
-29 VVGLIIGLL
+29 VFGLL
-38 TQCNSSSESSSTS
+38 ILLLPMCRPSAGSDGADGGS
-51 TDKFELPKYVDYN
+51 FVLPKYVDYN

-92 DTEEGAYKALVESP
+92 DTEEGAYKALAESP
-106 DKHAIVPGKPNISEA
+106 GKHAVVPGKPHISEA
-121 YLRITSK
+121 FLRITSD
-128 DETLRMPPTASNLP
+128 DESIKMPPTAANLP
-142 LTNYE
+142 LSNFE
-147 IDLIEKWIKQ
+147 IDLIERWIEQ

-162 PHWAFTAPVKP
+162 PHWAFTAPKKP
-173 EVPTQTKLDW
+173 EVPQQDKIKW
-183 GTNEIDQFVLDK
+183 GNNEIDNFVLDK
-195 MLKAGF
+195 MTKSGF
-201 KPNPEADKNRLLR
+201 KPSPEADKNRLLR

-220 TGLPPDEKI
+220 TGLPPDEKL
-229 MDRFLNDNSPQA
+229 MERFLKDDSPQA
-241 YDRLVDDLMSSKA
+241 YEKLVDELMASPA
-254 YGEQMALHWMDV
+254 FGEQMALHWMDV

-294 NNNMPYDQFVTWQLA
+294 NENMPYDQFVTWQLA
-309 GDLLPNPTKEQILA
+309 GDLLPNPNKEQILA

-341 EYRVAYGFDKTN
+341 EYRVAYGLDKTN
-353 TYSKGILG
+353 TYAKGILG

-416 DIKGILSFVN
+416 DIKGILNFIN
-426 QKADEGDVT
+426 QNADDGDVT
-435 ISVMGERD
+435 VSVMGERD
-443 SIRPTFVL
+443 SIRPTFIL
-451 DRGLY
+451 DRGVY
-456 DAPKERVYP
+456 DAPTVRVYP
-465 QTPQAVLPFDS
+465 QTPEAVLPFDS

-489 TFSAKNPLTA
+489 TFSDKNPLTS
-499 RVFVNQMWAMIFGRG
+499 RVFVNQMWALIFGRG

-529 SHPELLDWLALDFQ
+529 SHPELLDWLAVDFQ
-543 NNGWN
+543 QNGWN
-548 VKRLIKQLVSTST
+548 IKRLIKQLVSTAT
-561 YKQSSQ
+561 YKQSSVIEQ
-567 IDAKHLEKDP
+567 KHLEKDP
-577 ENIYLARAKR
+577 DNIYLARAKR
-587 LRLPAQMIRDQVLA
+587 LRLPAQMIRDQVLV

-606 NKSIGGP
+606 NRKIGGP

-633 LAQYVQDHGED
+633 LAQYVQDHGQD
-644 LYRRGLYVFIKLTLP
+644 LYRRGMYVFFKLTLP

-670 RDVCEVQ
+670 RDACEVQ
-677 RNRTN
+677 RQRTN

-699 ARVFSMN
+699 SRIYSTN
-706 LINGGASKDHS
+706 LMSDQPNLKQSDYINKV
-717 ELIKTAFKRVLCRDA
+717 FKRVLCREP
-732 SEAELK
+732 SEKELELLGSYYQDE
-738 ILTQYYLEEF
+738 LT
-748 DRFTKKKAD
+748 RFTQNKKD
-757 ATAYLKIGE
+757 AASFLNVGE
-766 APLDP
+766 APQDNSLP
-771 KIPEVKLAALMSVV
+771 KEKLAALMSVV
-785 HAIYNLEETLT
+785 HAIYNLEETLN

>member
-1 MRDLNNMMMTNNSV
+1 MCRKNLVSKNSLT
-15 ILRKKTYVLIAVFT
+15 IAAVFS
-29 VVGLIIGLL
+29 VFGLL
-38 TQCNSSSESSSTS
+38 ILLLPMCRPSAGSDGADGGS
-51 TDKFELPKYVDYN
+51 FVLPKYVDYN

-92 DTEEGAYKALVESP
+92 DTEEGAYKALAESP
-106 DKHAIVPGKPNISEA
+106 GKHAVVPGKPHISEA
-121 YLRITSK
+121 FLRITSD
-128 DETLRMPPTASNLP
+128 DESIKMPPTAANLP
-142 LTNYE
+142 LSNFE
-147 IDLIEKWIKQ
+147 IDLIERWIEQ

-162 PHWAFTAPVKP
+162 PHWAFTAPKKP
-173 EVPTQTKLDW
+173 EVPQQDKIKW
-183 GTNEIDQFVLDK
+183 GNNEVDNFVLDK
-195 MLKAGF
+195 MTKSGF

-220 TGLPPDEKI
+220 TGLPPDEKL
-229 MDRFLNDNSPQA
+229 MERFLKDDSPQA
-241 YDRLVDDLMSSKA
+241 YEKLVDELMASPA
-254 YGEQMALHWMDV
+254 FGEQMALHWMDV

-294 NNNMPYDQFVTWQLA
+294 NENMPYDQFVTWQLA
-309 GDLLPNPTKEQILA
+309 GDLLPNPNKEQILA

-341 EYRVAYGFDKTN
+341 EYRVAYGLDKTN
-353 TYSKGILG
+353 TYAKGILG

-416 DIKGILSFVN
+416 DIKGILNFIN
-426 QKADEGDVT
+426 QNADDGDVT
-435 ISVMGERD
+435 VSVMGERD
-443 SIRPTFVL
+443 SIRPTFIL
-451 DRGLY
+451 DRGVY
-456 DAPKERVYP
+456 DAPTVRVYP
-465 QTPQAVLPFDS
+465 QTPEAVLPFDS

-489 TFSAKNPLTA
+489 TFSDKNPLTS
-499 RVFVNQMWAMIFGRG
+499 RVFVNQMWALIFGRG

-529 SHPELLDWLALDFQ
+529 SHPELLDWLAVDFQ
-543 NNGWN
+543 QNGWN
-548 VKRLIKQLVSTST
+548 IKRLIKQLVSTAT
-561 YKQSSQ
+561 YKQSSVIEQ
-567 IDAKHLEKDP
+567 KHLEKDP
-577 ENIYLARAKR
+577 DNIYLARAKR

-606 NKSIGGP
+606 NRKIGGP

-633 LAQYVQDHGED
+633 LAQYVQDHGQD
-644 LYRRGLYVFIKLTLP
+644 LYRRGMYVFFKLTLP

-670 RDVCEVQ
+670 RDACEVQ
-677 RNRTN
+677 RQRTN

-699 ARVFSMN
+699 SRIYSTN
-706 LINGGASKDHS
+706 LMSDQPNLKQSDYINKV
-717 ELIKTAFKRVLCRDA
+717 FKRVLCREP
-732 SEAELK
+732 SEKELELLGSYYQDE
-738 ILTQYYLEEF
+738 LT
-748 DRFTKKKAD
+748 RFTQNKKD
-757 ATAYLKIGE
+757 AASFLNVGE
-766 APLDP
+766 APQDNSLP
-771 KIPEVKLAALMSVV
+771 KEKLAALMSVV
-785 HAIYNLEETLT
+785 HAIYNLEETLN

>member
-1 MRDLNNMMMTNNSV
+1 MCRNNSKR
-15 ILRKKTYVLIAVFT
+15 ILSIIAVFST
-29 VVGLIIGLL
+29 LCLL
-38 TQCNSSSESSSTS
+38 MAFFTMCKSGNDSSGSEEGN
-51 TDKFELPKYVDYN
+51 FVLPKYVDYN

-77 CHGPDNNTREAGLRL
+77 CHGPDNNAREAGLRL
-92 DTEEGAYKALVESP
+92 DTKEGAYKALAESP
-106 DKHAIVPGKPNISEA
+106 GKHAVVPGKPHISEA
-121 YLRITSK
+121 FLRIKSE
-128 DETLRMPPTASNLP
+128 DESIRMPPIASNLP
-142 LTNYE
+142 LSNYE
-147 IDLIEKWIKQ
+147 IDLIERWIEQ

-173 EVPTQTKLDW
+173 EVPQPKDKSW
-183 GTNEIDQFVLDK
+183 GKNDIDKFVLDK
-195 MLKAGF
+195 MTKAGF

-220 TGLPPDEKI
+220 TGLPPDEKL
-229 MDRFLNDNSPQA
+229 MEKFLKDTSAQA
-241 YDRLVDDLMSSKA
+241 YDRLIDDLMASPA

-294 NNNMPYDQFVTWQLA
+294 NENMPYDQFVTWQLA
-309 GDLLPNPTKEQILA
+309 GDLLPNPNKEQLLA

-341 EYRVAYGFDKTN
+341 EYRVAYGLDKTN
-353 TYSKGILG
+353 TYAKGILG

-404 PSKTPRLTVTQE
+404 PSKTPRLTITAE
-416 DIKGILSFVN
+416 DRQGILNFIN
-426 QKADEGDVT
+426 NTADNADVSV
-435 ISVMGERD
+435 SVMGERD
-443 SIRPTFVL
+443 SIRPTFIL
-451 DRGLY
+451 DRGVY
-456 DAPKERVYP
+456 DAPTVRVYP
-465 QTPQAVLPFDS
+465 QTPESVLPFDS

-489 TFSAKNPLTA
+489 TFSNKNPLTA
-499 RVFVNQMWAMIFGRG
+499 RVFVNQMWAMVFGRG

-529 SHPELLDWLALDFQ
+529 SHPELLDWLAVDFQ
-543 NNGWN
+543 QNGWN
-548 VKRLIKQLVSTST
+548 IKRLMKQLVSTAT
-561 YKQSSQ
+561 YRQSSE
-567 IDAKHLEKDP
+567 INTKHLEKDP

-606 NKSIGGP
+606 NRDIGGP
-613 SIKPYQPE
+613 SIKPYQPD
-621 GIWEVSSSGRGA
+621 GIWEVSSSGRGT
-633 LAQYVQDHGED
+633 LAQYVQDHGDD
-644 LYRRGLYVFIKLTLP
+644 LYRRGLYVFFKLTLP
-659 PPNMLIFDASN
+659 PPNMLIFDSSN
-670 RDVCEVQ
+670 RDACEVQ
-677 RNRTN
+677 RQRTN

-690 MNDPAILEA
+690 LNDPAILEA
-699 ARVFSMN
+699 SRIYSTKLLQEAPN
-706 LINGGASKDHS
+706 LKQTDYINKV
-717 ELIKTAFKRVLCRDA
+717 FKRVLCRDA
-732 SEAELK
+732 SEKELK
-738 ILTQYYLEEF
+738 LLADYYQDELT
-748 DRFTKKKAD
+748 RFTKKKED
-757 ATAYLKIGE
+757 ATAFLKVGE
-766 APLDP
+766 APLD
-771 KIPEVKLAALMSVV
+771 KSIPQEKLAALMSVV
-785 HAIYNLEETLT
+785 HAIYNLEETLN

>member
-1 MRDLNNMMMTNNSV
+1 MMC
-15 ILRKKTYVLIAVFT
+15 RKNLVSKKSLTIAAVFS
-29 VVGLIIGLL
+29 VFGLL
-38 TQCNSSSESSSTS
+38 ILLLPMCRPSAESDGADGGS
-51 TDKFELPKYVDYN
+51 FVLPKYVDYN

-92 DTEEGAYKALVESP
+92 DTEEGAYKALAESP
-106 DKHAIVPGKPNISEA
+106 GKHAVVPGKPHISEA
-121 YLRITSK
+121 FLRITSD
-128 DETLRMPPTASNLP
+128 DESIKMPPTAANLP
-142 LTNYE
+142 LSNFE
-147 IDLIEKWIKQ
+147 IDLIERWIEQ

-162 PHWAFTAPVKP
+162 PHWAFTAPKKP
-173 EVPTQTKLDW
+173 EVPQQDKIKW
-183 GTNEIDQFVLDK
+183 GNNEIDNFVLDK
-195 MLKAGF
+195 MTKSGF

-220 TGLPPDEKI
+220 TGLPPDEKV
-229 MDRFLNDNSPQA
+229 MERFLKDDSPQA
-241 YDRLVDDLMSSKA
+241 YEKLVDELMASPA
-254 YGEQMALHWMDV
+254 FGEQMALHWMDV

-294 NNNMPYDQFVTWQLA
+294 NENMPYDQFVTWQLA
-309 GDLLPNPTKEQILA
+309 GDLLPNPNKEQILA

-341 EYRVAYGFDKTN
+341 EYRVAYGLDKTN
-353 TYSKGILG
+353 TYAKGILG

-416 DIKGILSFVN
+416 DIKGILNFIN
-426 QKADEGDVT
+426 QNADDGDVT
-435 ISVMGERD
+435 VSVMGERD
-443 SIRPTFVL
+443 SIRPTFIL
-451 DRGLY
+451 DRGVY
-456 DAPKERVYP
+456 DAPTVRVYP
-465 QTPQAVLPFDS
+465 QTPEAVLPFDS

-489 TFSAKNPLTA
+489 TFSDKNPLTS
-499 RVFVNQMWAMIFGRG
+499 RVFVNQMWALIFGRG

-529 SHPELLDWLALDFQ
+529 SHPELLDWLAVDFQ
-543 NNGWN
+543 QNGWN
-548 VKRLIKQLVSTST
+548 IKRLIKQLVSTAT
-561 YKQSSQ
+561 YKQSSVIEQ
-567 IDAKHLEKDP
+567 KHLEKDP
-577 ENIYLARAKR
+577 DNIYLARAKR

-606 NKSIGGP
+606 NRKIGGP

-633 LAQYVQDHGED
+633 LAQYVQDHGQD
-644 LYRRGLYVFIKLTLP
+644 LYRRGMYVFFKLTLP

-670 RDVCEVQ
+670 RDACEVQ
-677 RNRTN
+677 RQRTN

-699 ARVFSMN
+699 SRIYSTN
-706 LINGGASKDHS
+706 LMSDQPNLKQSDYINKV
-717 ELIKTAFKRVLCRDA
+717 FKRVLCREP
-732 SEAELK
+732 SEKELELLGSYYQDE
-738 ILTQYYLEEF
+738 LT
-748 DRFTKKKAD
+748 RFTQNKKD
-757 ATAYLKIGE
+757 AASFLNVGE
-766 APLDP
+766 APQDNSLP
-771 KIPEVKLAALMSVV
+771 KEKLAALMSVV
-785 HAIYNLEETLT
+785 HAIYNLEETLN

>member
-1 MRDLNNMMMTNNSV
+1 MMFGKLHISRNKLVVISLLVAGSTFIAILFPQCQSNDTNPASNY
-15 ILRKKTYVLIAVFT
+15 K
-29 VVGLIIGLL
+29 
-38 TQCNSSSESSSTS
+38 
-51 TDKFELPKYVDYN
+51 LPKYVDYN
-64 YDIKPILSDKCFA
+64 YDIKPILSDKCYA

-92 DTEEGAYKALVESP
+92 DTEEGAYKALAESP
-106 DKHAIVPGKPNISEA
+106 DKHAIVPGKPHISEA
-121 YLRITSK
+121 FLRITSE
-128 DETLRMPPTASNLP
+128 DESIKMPPTSANLP

-147 IDLIEKWIKQ
+147 IDLIGRWIEQ
-157 GAVYK
+157 GAVFK

-173 EVPTQTKLDW
+173 EVPVNEDSDW
-183 GTNEIDQFVLDK
+183 GSNSIDNFVLAK
-195 MLKAGF
+195 MENAGF
-201 KPNPEADKNRLLR
+201 EPNPQADKNRLLR

-220 TGLPPDEKI
+220 TGLPPDEKL
-229 MDRFLNDNSPQA
+229 MDKFLNDTSSAA
-241 YDRLVDDLMSSKA
+241 YERLVDELIASPA

-294 NNNMPYDQFVTWQLA
+294 NENMPYDQFVTWQLA
-309 GDLLPNPTKEQILA
+309 GDLLPNPNKEQILA

-341 EYRVAYGFDKTN
+341 EYRVAYGLDKTN
-353 TYSKGILG
+353 TYAKGILG

-404 PSKTPRLTVTQE
+404 PSKTPRMTVTQE
-416 DIKGILSFVN
+416 DLKGILNFINKWDDQEEVSV
-426 QKADEGDVT
+426 
-435 ISVMGERD
+435 SVMGERD
-443 SIRPTFVL
+443 SIRPTYIL

-456 DAPKERVYP
+456 DSPTERVDP
-465 QTPQAVLPFDS
+465 QTPESVLPFDS

-489 TFSAKNPLTA
+489 TFSSKNPLTA
-499 RVFVNQMWAMIFGRG
+499 RVFVNQMWAMVFGRG

-529 SHPELLDWLALDFQ
+529 SHPELLDWLAVDFQ
-543 NNGWN
+543 ASGWDI
-548 VKRLIKQLVSTST
+548 KRFMKQLVMTET
-561 YKQSSQ
+561 YKQSSE
-567 IDAKHLEKDP
+567 INKKHLEKDP
-577 ENIYLARAKR
+577 ENIYLARSKR
-587 LRLPAQMIRDQVLA
+587 IRLPAQMIRDQVLA

-606 NKSIGGP
+606 NRTIGGP
-613 SIKPYQPE
+613 SIKPYQPD

-633 LAQYVQDHGED
+633 LAQYVQDHGKD

-677 RNRTN
+677 RQRTN

-699 ARVFSMN
+699 ARIHSAN
-706 LINGGASKDHS
+706 LISDSPNKVQKDY
-717 ELIKTAFKRVLCRDA
+717 IQKAFRQVLCRNA
-732 SEAELK
+732 SEKELN
-738 ILTQYYLEEF
+738 LLVEYYNEEL
-748 DRFTKKKAD
+748 DRFTKKRED
-757 ATAYLKIGE
+757 ALEFLKVGE
-766 APLDP
+766 APIDNN
-771 KIPEVKLAALMSVV
+771 IPQEKLAALMSVV

>member
-1 MRDLNNMMMTNNSV
+1 MMC
-15 ILRKKTYVLIAVFT
+15 RKNPVLKKSLAIAAVFS
-29 VVGLIIGLL
+29 VFGLL
-38 TQCNSSSESSSTS
+38 IFLLPMCRPSSESGGADAGS
-51 TDKFELPKYVDYN
+51 FVLPKYVDYN

-92 DTEEGAYKALVESP
+92 DTEEGAYKALAESP
-106 DKHAIVPGKPNISEA
+106 DKHAVVPGKPHISEA
-121 YLRITSK
+121 FLRITSD
-128 DETLRMPPTASNLP
+128 DESIKMPPTASNLP
-142 LTNYE
+142 LSNFE
-147 IDLIEKWIKQ
+147 IDLIERWIEQ

-162 PHWAFTAPVKP
+162 PHWAFTAPKKP
-173 EVPTQTKLDW
+173 EVPQQDKIKW
-183 GTNEIDQFVLDK
+183 GNNEIDNFVLDK
-195 MLKAGF
+195 MTKAGF

-220 TGLPPDEKI
+220 TGLPPDEKV
-229 MDRFLNDNSPQA
+229 MERFLADDSPQA
-241 YDRLVDDLMSSKA
+241 YEKLVDELIASPA
-254 YGEQMALHWMDV
+254 FGEQMALHWMDV

-294 NNNMPYDQFVTWQLA
+294 NENMPYNQFVTWQLA
-309 GDLLPNPTKEQILA
+309 GDLLPNPNKEQILA

-341 EYRVAYGFDKTN
+341 EYRVAYGLDKTN
-353 TYSKGILG
+353 TYAKGILG

-416 DIKGILSFVN
+416 DIKGILSFIN
-426 QKADEGDVT
+426 QNADDGEVT
-435 ISVMGERD
+435 VSVMGERD
-443 SIRPTFVL
+443 SIRPTFIL
-451 DRGLY
+451 DRGVY
-456 DAPKERVYP
+456 DAPTVRVYP
-465 QTPQAVLPFDS
+465 QTPEAVLPFDS

-489 TFSAKNPLTA
+489 TFSDKNPLTS
-499 RVFVNQMWAMIFGRG
+499 RVFVNQMWALIFGRG

-529 SHPELLDWLALDFQ
+529 SHPELLDWLAVDFQ
-543 NNGWN
+543 QNGWN
-548 VKRLIKQLVSTST
+548 IKRLIKQLVSTAA
-561 YKQSSQ
+561 YKQSSVIEQ
-567 IDAKHLEKDP
+567 KHLDKDP
-577 ENIYLARAKR
+577 DNIFLARAKR

-606 NKSIGGP
+606 NRKIGGP

-633 LAQYVQDHGED
+633 LAQYVQDHGQD
-644 LYRRGLYVFIKLTLP
+644 LYRRGMYVFFKLTLP

-670 RDVCEVQ
+670 RDACEVQ
-677 RNRTN
+677 RQRTN

-699 ARVFSMN
+699 SRIYSTN
-706 LINGGASKDHS
+706 LMADQPNLKQNEYINKV
-717 ELIKTAFKRVLCRDA
+717 FKRVLCR
-732 SEAELK
+732 EPTEKELELLGSYYQDE
-738 ILTQYYLEEF
+738 LT
-748 DRFTKKKAD
+748 RFTLNKKD
-757 ATAYLKIGE
+757 AASFLNVGE
-766 APLDP
+766 APQDNSLP
-771 KIPEVKLAALMSVV
+771 KEKLAALMSVV
-785 HAIYNLEETLT
+785 HAIYNLEETLN

>member
-1 MRDLNNMMMTNNSV
+1 MCRKNLVSKNSLT
-15 ILRKKTYVLIAVFT
+15 IAAVFS
-29 VVGLIIGLL
+29 VFGLL
-38 TQCNSSSESSSTS
+38 ILLLPMCRPSAGSDGADGGS
-51 TDKFELPKYVDYN
+51 FVLPKYVDYN

-92 DTEEGAYKALVESP
+92 DTEEGAYKALAESP
-106 DKHAIVPGKPNISEA
+106 GKHAVVPGKPHISEA
-121 YLRITSK
+121 FLRITSD
-128 DETLRMPPTASNLP
+128 DESIKMPPTAANLP
-142 LTNYE
+142 LSNFE
-147 IDLIEKWIKQ
+147 IDLIERWIEQ

-162 PHWAFTAPVKP
+162 PHWAFTAPKKP
-173 EVPTQTKLDW
+173 EVPQQDKIKW
-183 GTNEIDQFVLDK
+183 GNNEIDNFVLDK
-195 MLKAGF
+195 MTKSGF

-220 TGLPPDEKI
+220 TGLPPDEKL
-229 MDRFLNDNSPQA
+229 MERFLKDDSPQA
-241 YDRLVDDLMSSKA
+241 YEKLVDELMASPA
-254 YGEQMALHWMDV
+254 FGEQMALHWMDV

-294 NNNMPYDQFVTWQLA
+294 NENMPYDQFVTWQLA
-309 GDLLPNPTKEQILA
+309 GDLLPNPNKEQILA

-341 EYRVAYGFDKTN
+341 EYRVAYGLDKTN
-353 TYSKGILG
+353 TYAKGILG

-416 DIKGILSFVN
+416 DIKGILNFIN
-426 QKADEGDVT
+426 QNADDGDVT
-435 ISVMGERD
+435 VSVMGERD
-443 SIRPTFVL
+443 SIRPTFIL
-451 DRGLY
+451 DRGVY
-456 DAPKERVYP
+456 DAPTVRVYP
-465 QTPQAVLPFDS
+465 QTPEAVLPFDS

-489 TFSAKNPLTA
+489 TFSDKNPLTS
-499 RVFVNQMWAMIFGRG
+499 RVFVNQMWALIFGRG

-529 SHPELLDWLALDFQ
+529 SHPELLDWLAVDFQ
-543 NNGWN
+543 QNGWN
-548 VKRLIKQLVSTST
+548 IKRLIKQLVSTAT
-561 YKQSSQ
+561 YKQSSVIEQ
-567 IDAKHLEKDP
+567 KHLEKDP
-577 ENIYLARAKR
+577 DNIYLARAKR

-606 NKSIGGP
+606 NRKIGGP

-633 LAQYVQDHGED
+633 LAQYVQDHGQD
-644 LYRRGLYVFIKLTLP
+644 LYRRGMYVFFKLTLP

-670 RDVCEVQ
+670 RDACEVQ
-677 RNRTN
+677 RQRTN

-699 ARVFSMN
+699 SRIYSTN
-706 LINGGASKDHS
+706 LMSDQPNLKQSDYINKV
-717 ELIKTAFKRVLCRDA
+717 FKRVLCREP
-732 SEAELK
+732 SEKELELLGSYYQDE
-738 ILTQYYLEEF
+738 LT
-748 DRFTKKKAD
+748 RFTQNKKD
-757 ATAYLKIGE
+757 AASFLNVGE
-766 APLDP
+766 APQDNSLP
-771 KIPEVKLAALMSVV
+771 KEKLAALMSVV
-785 HAIYNLEETLT
+785 HAIYNLEETLN